1 MASLRLTR
9 ITACITL
16 GLLSSCLSPKIS
28 YANRP
33 ATPAA
38 AAPPTWNAALEAA
51 MKELS
56 AQDGV
61 YTKHSY
67 STSKKAH
74 DALRRCFGFT
84 KNHHLYYFPESLT
97 LSYCSGA
104 VHTAVLAAL
113 IDWSRA
119 RPGEITLRRDDWK
132 NLVPR
137 SVKDGDRVWGWANSN
152 GAGYAVLVHELGAGH
167 SFTEWEKARPL
178 DIVKLWWTQEIGGLE
193 RGHLAILL
201 AVREQDILIW
211 GAHDRDKTGR
221 GGIYVKSIPKE
232 KIKRILFTRI
242 TKPKAFEKA
251 SRIGYNE
258 WLNSLLRVRVS
269 WEETLRRSGVRR

>member
-1 MASLRLTR
+1 MPSLRLVT
-9 ITACITL
+9 TAASISL
-16 GLLSSCLSPKIS
+16 LLLSSCLSPKIS

-33 ATPAA
+33 AKTADAA
-38 AAPPTWNAALEAA
+38 PTWNAALQAA
-51 MKELS
+51 MEELS
-56 AQDGV
+56 AQEGV

-74 DALRRCFGFT
+74 DALRHCFAFT
-84 KNHHLYYFPESLT
+84 KSHQLYYFPERLT

-113 IDWSRA
+113 IDWARA
-119 RPGEITLRRDDWK
+119 RPDDITLRRDDWE

-137 SVKDGDRVWGWANSN
+137 SVRDGDRVWGWANSN
-152 GAGYAVLVHELGAGH
+152 GAGYAVLVHELGAGY

-178 DIVKLWWTQEIGGLE
+178 DIVKLWWTKEIGRLE
-193 RGHLAILL
+193 RGHLAVLL
-201 AVREQDILIW
+201 AVRSDDILIW
-211 GAHDRDKTGR
+211 GAHARDKTGR
-221 GGIYVKSIPKE
+221 GGIYVQSIPKE
-232 KIKRILFTRI
+232 KIQRALFTRI
-242 TKPKAFEKA
+242 TNPEAFEDA
-251 SRIGYNE
+251 SHIDYNP